1 MIALPSYAIL
11 LLGCVLFGGGCRT
24 ARPPERITIESSVP
38 VASLEVDTLGGN
50 DADYEC
56 EIIGPDGPRGMLTLV
71 FEESFS
77 QSQRSWFAEQTRDPL
92 DILEYIPNVKVVVGR
107 KSKDTAQRII
117 DVVLVAPQLRER
129 GLVEKSQTDGMFII
143 WLGTVYD
150 ETIPNRVAHIRSGI
164 EHLDELQQMIGRD
177 GKLRGHVQLQFR
189 RR

>member
-1 MIALPSYAIL
+1 MMALPSYAIL

-38 VASLEVDTLGGN
+38 VASLDVDILGGN

-56 EIIGPDGPRGMLTLV
+56 VIIGPDGPRGILTLV

-77 QSQRSWFAEQTRDPL
+77 QSQCSWFAEQTRDPL
-92 DILEYIPNVKVVVGR
+92 DIIQNVKVVLGR

-117 DVVLVAPQLRER
+117 DVMLVPSQLRER

-164 EHLDELQQMIGRD
+164 EYLDELQQMLGRD
-177 GKLRGHVQLQFR
+177 GKLRGNVQLQFR